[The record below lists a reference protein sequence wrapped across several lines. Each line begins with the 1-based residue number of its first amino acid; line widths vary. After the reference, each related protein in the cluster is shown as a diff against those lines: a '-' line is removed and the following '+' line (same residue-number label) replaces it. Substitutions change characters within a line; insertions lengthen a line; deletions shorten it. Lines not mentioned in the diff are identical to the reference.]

1 MVRNLKMQ
9 SQYAIVTNI
18 SIFEVESGLALSKSW
33 RVMKG
38 ILNLKLNVRIVPE
51 ELSTNLG

>member
-1 MVRNLKMQ
+1 ME

-38 ILNLKLNVRIVPE
+38 ILKLNSQIVPE
-51 ELSTNLG
+51 ELRIFFG

>member
-1 MVRNLKMQ
+1 MVRNLKME

-33 RVMKG
+33 RVMMG
-38 ILNLKLNVRIVPE
+38 ILKLNVPIVPG
-51 ELSTNLG
+51 ELSTFLG